1 MEQLSAAITASATS
15 RGTAG
20 DESTDKMGV
29 STWQLPAKESAFLR
43 NRRQV
48 STAFFYPLG
57 PHAPQSRI
65 KWTMSSPN
73 DHIDTDTSVQ
83 SDAKPPLDRQPTSR
97 FLSDVAPNLTTSR
110 SGAQAVLEA
119 RKQLFG

>member
-1 MEQLSAAITASATS
+1 MEQLSAAITS
-15 RGTAG
+15 RGMAG
-20 DESTDKMGV
+20 DESIDKTGAT
-29 STWQLPAKESAFLR
+29 TWQLPAKESAFLR

-73 DHIDTDTSVQ
+73 DHVDTDSTVQ
-83 SDAKPPLDRQPTSR
+83 SDAKAPLDRQPASR
-97 FLSDVAPNLTTSR
+97 FLSDVAPNLTTNR

-119 RKQLFG
+119 RKQLLG